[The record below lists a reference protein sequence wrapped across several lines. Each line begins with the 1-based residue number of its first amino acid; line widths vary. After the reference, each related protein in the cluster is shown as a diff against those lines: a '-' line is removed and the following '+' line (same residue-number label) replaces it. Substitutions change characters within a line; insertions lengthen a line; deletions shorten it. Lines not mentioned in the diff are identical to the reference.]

1 MEKVYGYYGYTFC
14 SLLQGKLIMR
24 ELNESEL
31 CNVSGAGMWGS
42 IGSAI
47 GGMFG
52 GGSAGCNG
60 SYSHTST
67 TNKDGSHSES
77 TSFSGGCSVNV
88 GGKSGGSSKG
98 NGGSKSGGGRQGN
111 DHGRH

>member
-1 MEKVYGYYGYTFC
+1 
-14 SLLQGKLIMR
+14 MR

-31 CNVSGAGMWGS
+31 SNVSGAGMWGS

-77 TSFSGGCSVNV
+77 TSFSGG
-88 GGKSGGSSKG
+88 SSKG